1 MDKNYRKTLGC
12 FRLRQVPA
20 KKFKDTTKTIIPSYF
35 VLNWKNKLMN
45 EDISR
50 LNIYKNINNDFTLPK
65 HLGLPYHLRKVL
77 SRIRCSSHPL
87 AIEKGRQ
94 KNPKIPREERLC
106 TLCEER
112 VVEDEE
118 HFLLKC
124 TTYTHLREHHQI
136 NSQNVP
142 EILNMENQYKLAH
155 FLLSTLELRQR
166 LLWGRAGE

>member
-1 MDKNYRKTLGC
+1 
-12 FRLRQVPA
+12 
-20 KKFKDTTKTIIPSYF
+20 
-35 VLNWKNKLMN
+35 MN

-65 HLGLPYHLRKVL
+65 HLGLPYHLRKVI
-77 SRIRCSSHPL
+77 SRIRCLSDPL